1 MNDRFEDDN
10 TQNTDQGIDQS
21 IDQNIDE
28 MSFEQML
35 DAYDSKIGREFKPGD
50 MVEGQIISIG
60 ENSVYLDTGTK
71 SDGVVDKSEL
81 LDENGEFQYSVGDI
95 LKLYVV
101 SLSESEVILSK
112 TVSGAGMAA
121 MIEDAYR
128 GHTPVERPGDRRCQR
143 RFLRGCPG
151 QKGVLSGESD

>member
-1 MNDRFEDDN
+1 MYAIRSYYVN
-10 TQNTDQGIDQS
+10 
-21 IDQNIDE
+21 E

-112 TVSGAGMAA
+112 AVSGTGMAA
-121 MIEDAYR
+121 MIADAFH
-128 GHTPVERPGDRRCQR
+128 GHTPVEGRVTGVVKGGFSVDVLGKRA
-143 RFLRGCPG
+143 FCPVS
-151 QKGVLSGESD
+151 QIDVT